1 MSLTEEKQNEEFQAL
16 FLIIE
21 NLLSQIYQYINTQR
35 YQSELLSNIDIWNQI
50 CSSLW
55 VLEDSLFSINDYVK
69 SEFPD
74 SDGLKYI
81 FLYGILQA
89 LFIQQ
94 DAVAHLAEA
103 FEIDIGGRS
112 ESLTQIREIRNAAIG
127 HPTKRNHRKKKYFN
141 YISRISM
148 SKYFFTLQVASK
160 DTPDDFK
167 NINIEELINSQLTE
181 IKELLI
187 MINDELS
194 NRDKTHKMEFKDEL
208 LVANF
213 DGNLHYQFEKIFSG
227 IFNTAQ
233 NHRAFGLSMLHSV
246 KSVYKAFQSQ
256 LEDRGELKG
265 NTSLQYELEN
275 YFHAI
280 ARLEEFFESK
290 DSELSEKDAR
300 IYAYYL
306 REEHKYFHEIASE
319 IDEEYSGA
327 V

>member
-208 LVANF
+208 LLYNKRFETDSPIVMKNAYSLRSAFFTPITARRSSGCYDRSHPITRNRDGRYF
-213 DGNLHYQFEKIFSG
+213 DDHDC
-227 IFNTAQ
+227 
-233 NHRAFGLSMLHSV
+233 RA
-246 KSVYKAFQSQ
+246 
-256 LEDRGELKG
+256 
-265 NTSLQYELEN
+265 
-275 YFHAI
+275 
-280 ARLEEFFESK
+280 
-290 DSELSEKDAR
+290 
-300 IYAYYL
+300 
-306 REEHKYFHEIASE
+306 
-319 IDEEYSGA
+319 
-327 V
+327 